1 MPSGV
6 NAPSGTADSVSS
18 SVSELSE
25 EAPVSSW
32 EAEGVSA
39 AWLLSELPEALFDE
53 GEGAGVWLSEEAS
66 VSAWEVE
73 GVWAA
78 WLLSELPEALFDEG
92 EGAGVWEGAACVSPP
107 EDWGAAE
114 EAAWVCAGSL

>member
-6 NAPSGTADSVSS
+6 KAPSGTADSVSS
-18 SVSELSE
+18 S
-25 EAPVSSW
+25 
-32 EAEGVSA
+32 A
-39 AWLLSELPEALFDE
+39 A
-53 GEGAGVWLSEEAS
+53 GLSEEAS

-78 WLLSELPEALFDEG
+78 WLLSELLELLDALFAEG
-92 EGAGVWEGAACVSPP
+92 EGAGVVEGAAWVSPL

-114 EAAWVCAGSL
+114 EAAWVCAGSS